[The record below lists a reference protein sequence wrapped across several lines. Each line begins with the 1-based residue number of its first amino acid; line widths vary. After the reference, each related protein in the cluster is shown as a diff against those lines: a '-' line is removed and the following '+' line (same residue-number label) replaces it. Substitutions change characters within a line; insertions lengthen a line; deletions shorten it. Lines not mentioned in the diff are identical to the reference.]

1 MKLSSMVAVVMVT
14 PMIVMAQAP
23 AAAGQP
29 PATQPPATQP
39 PAVQP
44 PVAPPARL
52 PFPAGATHAYLDLQ
66 RVASESR
73 VGAALNQQVQA
84 LRELKVA
91 EINGRQASVQANQQT
106 LQQNANVMSA
116 EAQLQLQR
124 EIERGTI
131 EVQRLTQDAET
142 ELQQLEQTLQFE
154 FNQKLMPAIERVGAD
169 RGLQFIYSYGDGGL
183 IWANPALD
191 VTEDVIRALDAA
203 QAP

>member
-44 PVAPPARL
+44 PAAPPARL